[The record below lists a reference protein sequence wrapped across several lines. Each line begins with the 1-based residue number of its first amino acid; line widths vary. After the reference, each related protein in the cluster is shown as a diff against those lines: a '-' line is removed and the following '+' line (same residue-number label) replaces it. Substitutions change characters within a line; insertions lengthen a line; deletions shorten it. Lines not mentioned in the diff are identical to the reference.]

1 MTSYLGVKYFLANQ
15 ITSLVLFRPC
25 RLGFSASHYRF
36 SCVVSLVSVLVSILG
51 LVTGSPAGASLRVY
65 VPVVGTG
72 VLGFDARWIGHCRPL
87 WPATMWENKV
97 SHLGNS
103 LIMIITAKILKYS

>member
-1 MTSYLGVKYFLANQ
+1 MPAW
-15 ITSLVLFRPC
+15 LFG
-25 RLGFSASHYRF
+25 LTFFGS
-36 SCVVSLVSVLVSILG
+36 SCVVSLVSG
-51 LVTGSPAGASLRVY
+51 LVTGSPAGALHASCRY
-65 VPVVGTG
+65 VPVVRTG
-72 VLGFDARWIGHCRPL
+72 VPVWASIARWLGHCRPL